1 MQQTMSNVIRVDI
14 IQGKLDRTLP
24 VSLQFY
30 MNQNEW
36 DTLAHEVDKAMAP
49 VLCIQTFI
57 PIAMVLWFL
66 TSAAIFAASFA
77 SSSLDSGLPIG
88 PFVIVPVL
96 FVLLVIS
103 IVIVQY
109 GTSDR
114 VQKKMN
120 AICQRFTQQHAGTLS
135 FHLKQETYMVYPY
148 YYNSHGWSRSAARYY
163 LEILIA
169 TTTTTTTTAVAS
181 VVEATPWPTERAL
194 PSAPIEAKH
203 LSAAERLAELDEI
216 KHLLSNQ
223 EYQDKRR
230 SILDSV

>member
-1 MQQTMSNVIRVDI
+1 MSNVIRVDI

-24 VSLQFY
+24 VSLQLY

-36 DTLAHEVDKAMAP
+36 DNLAHEVDEAMTP

-66 TSAAIFAASFA
+66 ISAAIFAASFA

-96 FVLLVIS
+96 FVLLVIT

-109 GTSDR
+109 GTSDK
-114 VQKKMN
+114 VQKKMS
-120 AICQRFTQQHAGTLS
+120 AICQRFTQRHAGMLS
-135 FHLKQETYMVYPY
+135 FHLKEETYMLYPHNDY
-148 YYNSHGWSRSAARYY
+148 SHGRSHSASRYY

-169 TTTTTTTTAVAS
+169 TTTTTTAVAS
-181 VVEATPWPTERAL
+181 VIEATPWPTESAL
-194 PSAPIEAKH
+194 PSAPIESKH

-216 KHLLSNQ
+216 KHFLSKQ

>member
-1 MQQTMSNVIRVDI
+1 MSNVIRVDI

-24 VSLQFY
+24 VSLQLY

-36 DTLAHEVDKAMAP
+36 DNLAHEVDEAMTP

-66 TSAAIFAASFA
+66 ISAAIFATSFA

-96 FVLLVIS
+96 FVLLVIT

-109 GTSDR
+109 GTSDK
-114 VQKKMN
+114 VQKKMS
-120 AICQRFTQQHAGTLS
+120 AICQRFTQRHAGTLS
-135 FHLKQETYMVYPY
+135 FHLKEETYMLYPHNDY
-148 YYNSHGWSRSAARYY
+148 SHGRSHSTSRYY

-181 VVEATPWPTERAL
+181 VIEATPWPTESAL
-194 PSAPIEAKH
+194 PSAPIESKH

-216 KHLLSNQ
+216 KHFLSKQ